1 MLNSRIKFKHPFHLD
16 VFMFALKQQLEGL
29 KRLCIKIGILFT
41 IHVVLITLVDL
52 ENKHEVAH
60 KYILL

>member
-1 MLNSRIKFKHPFHLD
+1 
-16 VFMFALKQQLEGL
+16 MFALKQQLEGL
-29 KRLCIKIGILFT
+29 ERLCNKVGILFT

-60 KYILL
+60 KHILNLCKLNDSVQKFQQK